1 MLFSDSKIGL
11 SDSTSSSDIA
21 IIIGAV
27 SATIVLVLTLILL
40 IICFRHRR
48 VLESTRDVGNIQNA
62 AYEGDTQP
70 EKELPQIPGTG
81 NEYEEPAQYAQL
93 DSSKRVPTD
102 DNYQSLN
109 VEGYEQLQI
118 DPNEN
123 IPQYASLKTNNNS
136 ANNDGIPGESVY
148 EELP

>member
-1 MLFSDSKIGL
+1 M
-11 SDSTSSSDIA
+11 
-21 IIIGAV
+21 

-70 EKELPQIPGTG
+70 ERELPQIPGTSS
-81 NEYEEPAQYAQL
+81 EYEEPAQYSQL

-118 DPNEN
+118 DPNEI
-123 IPQYASLKTNNNS
+123 IPQYASLNNNNNPS
-136 ANNDGIPGESVY
+136 GNNDGIPGESVY

>member
-1 MLFSDSKIGL
+1 M
-11 SDSTSSSDIA
+11 
-21 IIIGAV
+21 
-27 SATIVLVLTLILL
+27 ATIVLVLTLILL

-70 EKELPQIPGTG
+70 ERELPQIPGTSS
-81 NEYEEPAQYAQL
+81 EYEEPAQYSQL

-109 VEGYEQLQI
+109 VEGYQQLQI

-123 IPQYASLKTNNNS
+123 IPQYTSLKSNNNL
-136 ANNDGIPGESVY
+136 ANNDRIPGESVY

>member
-1 MLFSDSKIGL
+1 ML
-11 SDSTSSSDIA
+11 
-21 IIIGAV
+21 
-27 SATIVLVLTLILL
+27 ATIVLVLTLILL

-48 VLESTRDVGNIQNA
+48 VLARESTQDVGNIQNI

-70 EKELPQIPGTG
+70 ERELPQIPDTSS
-81 NEYEEPAQYAQL
+81 EYEEPAQYAQL

-109 VEGYEQLQI
+109 VEGYDELQI

-123 IPQYASLKTNNNS
+123 IPQYASLKSDNNP
-136 ANNDGIPGESVY
+136 ANNDEIPGESVY